1 MANLSQHEE
10 WLGLVDSRGP
20 FLSSPVLGRVFPHG
34 LDVVPSQ
41 KRAELRA
48 AYEEWATAISEGD
61 HRYQEAWIEFVLGT
75 ILEFP
80 ARVLKTGDDVPESA
94 IVDILEHGTQLRPDA
109 VIVNPDDSSLRMLI
123 NVLSPGT
130 SIDEPIVGT
139 AWQATSIE
147 RMTVACRELDVRI
160 GLVTNGEEW
169 VLINAPRGENEGATI
184 WTAAM
189 WLEEPLTFRAFSSL
203 LGVRRFFSSAQSDT
217 LEAMLKDSIEHQA
230 EVTERLGEQVRGAV
244 EVLVQALDSAD
255 ADSGRILLREVPEQ
269 QLYEAAVTIMM
280 RLVFLFNAEERGLL
294 PLGEEFYDSTYAASP
309 LLGILRGEADR
320 IGEEVLER
328 REDAWARVMAVS
340 RAVFGGVKHDRL
352 SLVGYG
358 GSLFD
363 PDRYPFLEGRSA
375 GTKWTDDPAEPLR
388 IDNRTVLHLLE
399 SLQLLK
405 IRGGEPRRLSFRA
418 LDVEQI
424 GHVYEGLLDHTAIRV
439 REPYLGLQAAKG
451 MSSEVSLNDLE
462 SAEQQSKDKIL
473 ELLSDKS
480 GRSSSAVTR
489 GLSTKISEIE
499 RAKLRVSCGN
509 DDELLSRVEPYAQ
522 LLRDDPR
529 GYPAVFPAGSLIVT
543 AGLDRRSTQTHYT
556 QRSLTEEVVQ
566 YALEPIVF
574 EGPSEGKPKTEWKL
588 KSSRELLD
596 LKICDPTMG
605 SGAFLVQV
613 IRWLGERVTEAWNG
627 VDNSAKPIDI
637 YGEEVVDASQGG
649 IPRSTEERIVLARRL
664 ISERCIYGVDINPF
678 AVEMAKMS
686 VWLVTMAQDKPFGF
700 LDHALKVGDTML
712 GVIDLDQISNF
723 HLDPTRGKILHNKL
737 PDYTRDIEPIVKQA
751 MSYRD
756 DLRSFEEGEVED
768 LVLKAEFQAEADKS
782 TRNLK
787 MAADAVIAA
796 SLGTGSDANATERK
810 LVQLSVNLP
819 KVLSGDEHSSEA
831 LEQSSVALLNGGK
844 PDSRPDRNPFHWPLE
859 FPEVFIRD
867 NPGFDVLTVNPPFL
881 GGQRITGVLGEDYRE
896 YLVQVLGGGE
906 RGSADLS
913 AYFLHR
919 FEQMVRF
926 NGSYA
931 TVATNSI
938 GQGVTERIG
947 LARLI
952 SDEGSQLTR
961 AISSRPWPG
970 AAQLE
975 IAILWLVKGIW
986 TGQVILDNRLVT
998 QISSALTEQTRVTGE
1013 PHKLTE
1019 NLGKSFQGS
1028 IVVGKGF
1035 ILTHNEAE
1043 EFIRDDP
1050 RSKAVIF
1057 PYLNGKDLSTSP
1069 GQLASRSIIYFADW
1083 SQRTAMTYQKP
1094 WERIERL
1101 VKPERADNA
1110 RKKQREIF
1118 WQYHRPTLTMYK
1130 SIENNT
1136 RILVK
1141 AQVSSTWAWEFVE
1154 PGQIYD
1160 AKLNVFSTEDWG
1172 DLGVLQS
1179 FLHREW
1185 MWRYSTTMKTD
1196 DTYTPTR
1203 CFENFAMP
1211 KSTTAVR
1218 PIAEKFHSFR
1228 TELCSKKQI
1237 GLTKLYGQF
1246 DDPEDESVEIMELRS
1261 LQRELDS
1268 AVLQSYGWMD
1278 LGPEYVFRTVRE
1290 KQRYCLDE
1298 TTAIEIVDRLLELNY
1313 KRHTAE
1319 HDVGDSAITAESQAQ
1334 LL

>member
-10 WLGLVDSRGP
+10 WLSLVDTRGP

-34 LDVVPSQ
+34 LDVIASQ

-48 AYEEWATAISEGD
+48 AYEEWATAISKGD
-61 HRYQEAWIEFVLGT
+61 NRYQEAWIEFVLGT

-80 ARVLKTGDDVPESA
+80 DRVMKTGDNVPESA
-94 IVDILEHGTQLRPDA
+94 IVDVLEHGTQLRPDA

-160 GLVTNGEEW
+160 GLITNGEEW

-255 ADSGRILLREVPEQ
+255 ADSGRVLLKKVPEQ
-269 QLYEAAVTIMM
+269 QLYEAAVTVMM

-439 REPYLGLQAAKG
+439 TEPYLGLQAAKG
-451 MSSEVSLNDLE
+451 MSAEVSLSDLE
-462 SAEQQSKDKIL
+462 SAEQQGKDKIL
-473 ELLSDKS
+473 EFLSNKT

-489 GLSTKISEIE
+489 GLSTTIGEIE

-509 DDELLSRVEPYAQ
+509 DSELLSRVEPYAS
-522 LLRDDPR
+522 LLRDHPR
-529 GYPAVFPAGSLIVT
+529 GYPAVFPAESLIVT

-574 EGPSEGKPKTEWKL
+574 EGPAEGKPKTEWRL
-588 KSSRELLD
+588 KSPRQLLD

-613 IRWLGERVTEAWNG
+613 IRWLGERVTEAWG
-627 VDNSAKPIDI
+627 AVDDSIKPIDI

-664 ISERCIYGVDINPF
+664 IAERCIYGVDINPF

-686 VWLVTMAQDKPFGF
+686 IWLVTMSKNKPFGF

-712 GVIDLDQISNF
+712 GVVELDQISHF
-723 HLDPTRGKILHNKL
+723 HLNSERGKVLHNKL
-737 PDYTRDIEPIVKQA
+737 PDYTHDIEPAVNQA

-756 DLRSFEEGEVED
+756 DLRNFEEANVED
-768 LVLKAEFQAEADKS
+768 LDLKAEFQAEADKS
-782 TRNLK
+782 IYNLRL
-787 MAADAVIAA
+787 AADAVVAA
-796 SLGTGSDANATERK
+796 SLGSESNPVKTERK
-810 LVQLSVNLP
+810 LVQLSVDLP
-819 KVLSGDEHSSEA
+819 GLLSDSQVSADA
-831 LEQSSVALLNGGK
+831 LARKSNTLLNEGK
-844 PDSRPDRNPFHWPLE
+844 PESRSERRPFHWPLE
-859 FPEVFIRD
+859 FPEVFLRD
-867 NPGFDVLTVNPPFL
+867 NPGFDVIVVNPPFL
-881 GGQRITGVLGEDYRE
+881 GGQRITSTLGTNYRE
-896 YLVQVLGGGE
+896 YLVTVFGGGE

-913 AYFLHR
+913 AYFIHR
-919 FEQMVRF
+919 FAELLRRTGVL
-926 NGSYA
+926 A
-931 TVATNSI
+931 TLSTNSI
-938 GQGVTERIG
+938 AQGVTERIG
-947 LARLI
+947 LSRLLDQTSGEI
-952 SDEGSQLTR
+952 YR

-970 AAQLE
+970 AANLE
-975 IAILWLVKGIW
+975 IAIVWIFFGRWDGKSFLDDEPSVGI
-986 TGQVILDNRLVT
+986 TSSLSEPSRVNTEPQLLAENSGQ
-998 QISSALTEQTRVTGE
+998 
-1013 PHKLTE
+1013 
-1019 NLGKSFQGS
+1019 SFQGS
-1028 IVVGKGF
+1028 NVLGKGF
-1035 ILTHNEAE
+1035 ILDESEVEQLIQLDREN
-1043 EFIRDDP
+1043 RD
-1050 RSKAVIF
+1050 VIF
-1057 PYLNGKDLSTSP
+1057 PYLNGKDLNTSP
-1069 GQLASRSIIYFADW
+1069 TQTASRHVIWFKDRDVISAAKYE
-1083 SQRTAMTYQKP
+1083 KP
-1094 WERIERL
+1094 FERVELL
-1101 VKPERADNA
+1101 VKPNRINNKMKSRAINWWKFGVDA
-1110 RKKQREIF
+1110 KRL
-1118 WQYHRPTLTMYK
+1118 YAA
-1130 SIENNT
+1130 IESNKHV
-1136 RILVK
+1136 LVK
-1141 AQVSSTWAWEFVE
+1141 TQVSSTWAWVFVN
-1154 PGQIYD
+1154 PGQVYD
-1160 AKLNVFSTEDWG
+1160 QRLTIFSTEDWG
-1172 DLGVLQS
+1172 EYGVLQS
-1179 FLHREW
+1179 FVHREW
-1185 MWRYSTTMKTD
+1185 MWRFSTTLKTD
-1196 DTYTPTR
+1196 DVYTPTH
-1203 CFENFAMP
+1203 CFENYPRP
-1211 KSTTAVR
+1211 KKFSDVR
-1218 PIAEKFHSFR
+1218 LMGEKFHNTR
-1228 TELCSKKQI
+1228 NELSKKSGI
-1237 GLTKLYGQF
+1237 GLTKIYRRF
-1246 DDPEDESVEIMELRS
+1246 DDPEDTSAEISELRS
-1261 LQRELDS
+1261 LQRDLDG
-1268 AVLQSYGWMD
+1268 AVLKSYGWVD
-1278 LGPEYVFRTVRE
+1278 LNPEYVFRTVRE
-1290 KQRYCLDE
+1290 KRRYCLDE
-1298 TTAIEIVDRLLELNY
+1298 TMATEIVDRLLELNHE
-1313 KRHTAE
+1313 RHAAE
-1319 HDVGDSAITAESQAQ
+1319 EYSHGSSAHHATQQVLI
-1334 LL
+1334 